1 MNRQDRAVL
10 SCSVRHG
17 DRIGTVAGFLHHV
30 HRPAFFR
37 NIRTSRYARAM
48 TTRDRLVE
56 STRALLWERGYVG
69 TSPRAILDR
78 AGVGQG
84 SLYHHFTGKPDLAL
98 AAVQASAAELMAK
111 AEDQLA
117 RPGTA
122 AERITGFLRREREVL
137 KGCPIGG
144 LTQDPEILAIPLL
157 HAPVRQTLAWLR
169 LRLAEVI
176 AEGQAA
182 GDVRADVVPTDL
194 AATIVAVLQGGYVL
208 ARAADNPEP
217 FDAAVSGVLALL
229 TGPSS

>member
-1 MNRQDRAVL
+1 MVVGSAGSGGFYMPAARL
-10 SCSVRHG
+10 SG
-17 DRIGTVAGFLHHV
+17 PGTSLTV
-30 HRPAFFR
+30 
-37 NIRTSRYARAM
+37 RTSWYGRRM

-56 STRALLWERGYVG
+56 STRELLWERGYVG

-84 SLYHHFTGKPDLAL
+84 SLYHHFAGKPDLAL
-98 AAVQASAAELMAK
+98 AAVRASAAELTAM
-111 AEDQLA
+111 AEDQLS

-122 AERITGFLRREREVL
+122 AERVAGFLSRDRGVL

-144 LTQDPEILAIPLL
+144 LTQDPEILAIPAL
-157 HAPVRQTLAWLR
+157 HQPVQQTLAWLR
-169 LRLAEVI
+169 ARIAEVI

-208 ARAADNPEP
+208 ARAADSPEP
-217 FDAAVSGVLALL
+217 FDAAISGVLALL
-229 TGPSS
+229 AGTAG